1 CAVTGIEGF
10 EIGDCI
16 CDFENP
22 EALESITIDE
32 PTMSMLFTINDSP
45 FYGKEGKFV
54 TSRHI
59 YERLLKELEKNLAL
73 KVETTGSADRWNV
86 FGRGVMHL
94 SVLLETMRREGYEVQ
109 VGQPQVII
117 REIDGKKCEP
127 IEDLT
132 VDVPEFNS
140 GTVID
145 AVTRR
150 KGEMLSME
158 PKGERMICKFKIP
171 SRGLIGLRSYLLTQ
185 TAGEAV
191 MSHRFIAY
199 EPYKGDIPGRQNG
212 SLISMEM
219 GKSIPFSLHNLQ
231 DRGKFFIDANVEIY
245 EGQVIGENSKA
256 GDMI

>member
-1 CAVTGIEGF
+1 
-10 EIGDCI
+10 
-16 CDFENP
+16 
-22 EALESITIDE
+22 
-32 PTMSMLFTINDSP
+32 
-45 FYGKEGKFV
+45 
-54 TSRHI
+54 
-59 YERLLKELEKNLAL
+59 
-73 KVETTGSADRWNV
+73 
-86 FGRGVMHL
+86 MHL

-109 VGQPQVII
+109 VGQPQVILK
-117 REIDGKKCEP
+117 EIDGVKCEP
-127 IEDLT
+127 VEDLT
-132 VDVPEFNS
+132 VDVPEENS

-199 EPYKGDIPGRQNG
+199 EPYKGDIAGRQNG

-256 GDMI
+256 GDMIVNVTKTKKLTNMRASGTDEKMKIAPPKAFSLEEALEYIQEDEYVELTPQNIRIRKVLLKEHERKRSGK